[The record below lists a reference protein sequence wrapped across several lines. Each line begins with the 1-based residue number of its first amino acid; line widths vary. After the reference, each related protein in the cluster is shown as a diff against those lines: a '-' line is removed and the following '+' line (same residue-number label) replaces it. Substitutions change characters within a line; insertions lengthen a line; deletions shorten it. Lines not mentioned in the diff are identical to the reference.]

1 MSAYPNIDG
10 PDPATDPSL
19 AALLS
24 QLEARHHGAVCC
36 ALVYGSCL
44 RSGDIYDGL
53 LDLYLI
59 CDSYRAA
66 YRRRLP
72 ALTNWLLPPNVF
84 YAEQKPLDQASGTKT
99 LRCKVTVISLRDF
112 QRGCSRAWFESYI
125 WGRFSQPTSI
135 LYTRD
140 ARTRV
145 QVEEALTAAA
155 HTLLRNAVPALPA
168 EGNVTQLW
176 AQALGLSY
184 ATELRTESSDRA
196 QELAMYSKE
205 FYAALTRH
213 HATQLGFPFSLYEHS
228 GDLHYRSDITPVART
243 AAKLAWALRRTQ
255 GKMLSIMR
263 LLKALFTFE
272 GALDYIAWKLERH
285 SDEPIIIPD
294 KVRRAPL
301 IHIWAF
307 SWGLYRRGIFK

>member
-84 YAEQKPLDQASGTKT
+84 YAEQKALDQASGTKT

-140 ARTRV
+140 AHTRV
-145 QVEEALTAAA
+145 HKLKKPSPLLPTLCCAMPSPRC
-155 HTLLRNAVPALPA
+155 LLRETSRNF
-168 EGNVTQLW
+168 GHRHW
-176 AQALGLSY
+176 A
-184 ATELRTESSDRA
+184 
-196 QELAMYSKE
+196 
-205 FYAALTRH
+205 
-213 HATQLGFPFSLYEHS
+213 
-228 GDLHYRSDITPVART
+228 
-243 AAKLAWALRRTQ
+243 
-255 GKMLSIMR
+255 
-263 LLKALFTFE
+263 
-272 GALDYIAWKLERH
+272 
-285 SDEPIIIPD
+285 
-294 KVRRAPL
+294 
-301 IHIWAF
+301 
-307 SWGLYRRGIFK
+307 